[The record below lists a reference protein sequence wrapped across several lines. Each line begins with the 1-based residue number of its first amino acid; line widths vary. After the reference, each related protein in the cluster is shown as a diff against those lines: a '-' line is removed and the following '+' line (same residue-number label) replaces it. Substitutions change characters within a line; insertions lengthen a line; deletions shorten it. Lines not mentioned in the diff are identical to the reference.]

1 MDNVAAPLSGPDD
14 GGYQVFTR
22 AQWAA
27 LRASTPL
34 TLTEADVAAL
44 RGTSDP
50 VSLAEVEEVLL
61 PLSRLLNL
69 YVTAARHLA
78 SVQDRFLGRPARVPP
93 YIIAVAG
100 SVAVGKSTF
109 ARLLQAL
116 LARWPEHPRVQLVTT
131 DGFLHPNRVLQARG
145 LLERK
150 GFPESYDQRRMIA
163 FLRAVKAG
171 EPEVQVPVYSHLA
184 YDIVPDQFDVI
195 RQADILVFEGL
206 NVLQTP
212 SGAAV
217 SASDFFDVSVFLD
230 AKEADIERWFLARL
244 LVLQQT
250 AFRDPN
256 SYFHQFSHLGPEEAA
271 AMGRR
276 VWAEINGPNLRENI
290 APTRARA
297 RLVLT
302 KGPDHAVREVAL
314 RRV

>member
-1 MDNVAAPLSGPDD
+1 MDDVAAPASGPDD
-14 GGYQVFTR
+14 GSYQVFTR
-22 AQWAA
+22 PEWAA

-44 RGTSDP
+44 RGTGDP
-50 VSLAEVEEVLL
+50 VSLAEVEDVLL

-78 SVQDRFLGRPARVPP
+78 SVQDTFLGRPARVPP

-116 LARWPEHPRVQLVTT
+116 LARWPEHPRVELVTT

-163 FLRAVKAG
+163 FLRSVKAG

-195 RQADILVFEGL
+195 RQPDILVFEGL

-217 SASDFFDVSVFLD
+217 SASDFFDVSVFVD
-230 AKEADIERWFLARL
+230 ANEGDIERWFLARL

-250 AFRDPN
+250 AFRDPK
-256 SYFHQFSHLGPEEAA
+256 SYFHQFSHLGPEEAT